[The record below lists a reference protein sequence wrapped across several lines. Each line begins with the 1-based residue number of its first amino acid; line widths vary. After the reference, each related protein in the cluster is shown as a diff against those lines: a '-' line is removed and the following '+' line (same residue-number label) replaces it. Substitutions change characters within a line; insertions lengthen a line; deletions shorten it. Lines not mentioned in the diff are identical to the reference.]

1 MIPFDTKYIHEEME
15 KYTSNLKEE
24 NLIYNHI
31 NIHKKSLKGKI
42 NGYIFQYE
50 DNFSII
56 PALYVN
62 DKETM
67 KLSPE
72 EIIGCYT
79 AHKYA
84 RGKVGI
90 VGLGLGYFTLK
101 VLENKNVT
109 EVIVYE
115 SNKEVIDF
123 YFNSFGDNEKLKIVE
138 EDAFKVRG
146 EEFDFF
152 FVDIYYNK
160 LSLSVVEHYV
170 HFNKAHSIQEYTFW
184 GMERFLLSCKIE
196 DILNIYIPE
205 LWMSMSRE
213 LFSKY
218 NDSPYK
224 DLFNPLPENEV
235 GMVLKEFEKIL

>member
-1 MIPFDTKYIHEEME
+1 MIPFDTKYIHEEIE
-15 KYTSNLKEE
+15 KYTSNLKGKK
-24 NLIYNHI
+24 LIYN
-31 NIHKKSLKGKI
+31 NIKILMKSLNGKI
-42 NGYIFQYE
+42 NGYIFHYE
-50 DNFSII
+50 DNLSII
-56 PALYVN
+56 PALYIN
-62 DKETM
+62 DKEAM
-67 KLSPE
+67 KLTPE

-115 SNKEVIDF
+115 SNREVIDF
-123 YFNSFGDNEKLKIVE
+123 YYNSFGDNEKLKIIQD
-138 EDAFKVRG
+138 DAFKVSG

-170 HFNKAHSIQEYTFW
+170 HFNNAHHIQEYTFW

-196 DILNIYIPE
+196 DILNVYIPE

-218 NDSPYK
+218 NNSLYK
-224 DLFNPLPENEV
+224 DLFSPLPENEV
-235 GMVLKEFEKIL
+235 EKVLVGFQKTL